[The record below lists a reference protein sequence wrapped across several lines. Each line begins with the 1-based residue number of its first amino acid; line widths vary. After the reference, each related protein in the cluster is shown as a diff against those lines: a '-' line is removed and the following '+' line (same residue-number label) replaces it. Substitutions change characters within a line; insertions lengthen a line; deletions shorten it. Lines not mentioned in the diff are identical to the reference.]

1 MSEQGDKVRL
11 TPKPREIIGE
21 VAEIVPDECMR
32 LVSGPDVYALRYWD
46 VEVLERA
53 DDPSRDSIG
62 TVAELDGH
70 VWIKRSEQWWQPIPT
85 EVGSRT
91 NSRMTGRTVTG
102 AVPGTPA
109 AQAQGEADET
119 AQALVHKRSL
129 LPHALRFPADVLEEA
144 ELSHDDITS
153 REAELLDAAMVA
165 HLREIRRLMDVG
177 KIASAPADP
186 APQTEARPE
195 PLVVQYGDPEPDR
208 SKKFTTRLGQR
219 LHRSSSGHGWSGP
232 TFILEYQ
239 WDRLPEP
246 WFPLTEAEVNNG

>member
-109 AQAQGEADET
+109 AQAQ
-119 AQALVHKRSL
+119 
-129 LPHALRFPADVLEEA
+129 PAPIQVPDDWM
-144 ELSHDDITS
+144 DDILS
-153 REAELLDAAMVA
+153 LPSYVDGDLAIDELFRLIESWLPAAKV
-165 HLREIRRLMDVG
+165 
-177 KIASAPADP
+177 
-186 APQTEARPE
+186 E
-195 PLVVQYGDPEPDR
+195 PLVVQYGDPEPEHDR
-208 SKKFTTRLGQR
+208 HRIFTGADGTRVWWLRHDWWYTSDNGVQ
-219 LHRSSSGHGWSGP
+219 
-232 TFILEYQ
+232 Q
-239 WDRLPEP
+239 WANLSAGR
-246 WFPLTEAEVNNG
+246 FPLREVVGP